1 MKLLSFDFN
10 NNSIRTILIDNE
22 PWFVLKDIGKVLE
35 LSNHKQALIDMKTRL
50 QKGGVKDEVSQTYP
64 IKDSLNRTQEVTI
77 VSEAGLYELAFVSRK
92 EEAIRFRHWVARV
105 VLPSIR
111 KTGSYSLSELP
122 NFSEILSQ
130 NEEAKKLVELF
141 EETKPFHLL
150 LLQKLLKENSISS
163 LFGIDFQNTYF
174 LPTEL
179 GKLHG
184 LSGRETNLLLE
195 KRGFQEKQDGIWKL
209 TESGKEFGVEIGG
222 TYHQLK
228 WKLETLL

>member
-105 VLPSIR
+105 VLPS
-111 KTGSYSLSELP
+111 K
-122 NFSEILSQ
+122 
-130 NEEAKKLVELF
+130 
-141 EETKPFHLL
+141 LL
-150 LLQKLLKENSISS
+150 LLQ
-163 LFGIDFQNTYF
+163 
-174 LPTEL
+174 
-179 GKLHG
+179 
-184 LSGRETNLLLE
+184 
-195 KRGFQEKQDGIWKL
+195 
-209 TESGKEFGVEIGG
+209 
-222 TYHQLK
+222 
-228 WKLETLL
+228 